1 MNKKQ
6 VIKITESDLHR
17 MVSEAV
23 KAVLKEDYEAPGFED
38 DDDFA
43 NDDREFAGDYANDG
57 LTHFTPERNRKN
69 FTTDKEFDDMD
80 DDNFRRALDS
90 ASKRYL
96 HRKGSLNREV

>member
-38 DDDFA
+38 DD
-43 NDDREFAGDYANDG
+43 EI
-57 LTHFTPERNRKN
+57 E
-69 FTTDKEFDDMD
+69 DMD
-80 DDNFRRALDS
+80 GDNFRRALDS

>member
-38 DDDFA
+38 DDDF
-43 NDDREFAGDYANDG
+43 ANDG

-96 HRKGSLNREV
+96 HRKGSLSREV

>member
-6 VIKITESDLHR
+6 IIKITESDLHR

-38 DDDFA
+38 DD
-43 NDDREFAGDYANDG
+43 EI
-57 LTHFTPERNRKN
+57 E
-69 FTTDKEFDDMD
+69 DMD

-90 ASKRYL
+90 TSKRYL
-96 HRKGSLNREV
+96 HRKGSLSREV